1 MLAPRMLLFLL
12 FDHSWNHSWSEV
24 IRICLHKRLW
34 AKCCSKFRWCSKF
47 FELSAFALLVV
58 FYFVCLWALCLC
70 VCTSSMFLILLIWIR
85 IFLVLPVLT
94 TMGSTSASG
103 RFVPF
108 SCIKSLFVS
117 VMAHI
122 LKLMPQI
129 TTLGKS
135 VSILLTPF
143 CATPLNGNY
152 LVLSWTVTLP
162 VNFGL
167 LCCLSTNNRPV
178 KIFMNFRINSFRLL
192 FFLRSPSLIFNASL
206 KLILSE
212 LVALGNTPFNEDTMI
227 SKLLSS
233 LPEGFDH
240 FLTSWEST
248 PASEQTISN
257 IKEELKIKKRILN
270 ETTATTSAFY
280 SHTWDPHGRGR
291 FPSQFPH
298 GHCRGLPISGSGF
311 SPLSR
316 GVSPSSHGTPFLHDR
331 HLSRPSPQYS
341 ADLAHVKQHTR
352 YIECG
357 AYMVT
362 GVTNALV
369 FFYSPCVYS
378 SYKDYERLLFISCS
392 FCWRFSVTTLYF
404 LCLLIFER
412 FTSYEPLSLA
422 HSWPITS
429 VSSQKTYVVGV
440 EISRYVARVF
450 TYCSYS
456 Q

>member
-94 TMGSTSASG
+94 TMGSTSGSG

-167 LCCLSTNNRPV
+167 LCCLSTNNTPV

-206 KLILSE
+206 NLILSE
-212 LVALGNTPFNEDTMI
+212 LVALGDTTFNEDTMI

-316 GVSPSSHGTPFLHDR
+316 GVSPSRHGTPFLHDR
-331 HLSRPSPQYS
+331 HLSRHSPQYS

-357 AYMVT
+357 AYGHWRHECPRFFLLALCLFLLQRLWEIIVH
-362 GVTNALV
+362 LV
-369 FFYSPCVYS
+369 FILLTLLRHYPLFPMFTHFWMVYILWTIVS
-378 SYKDYERLLFISCS
+378 CTLLANYFSIKPKNIC
-392 FCWRFSVTTLYF
+392 CWCRNLKIRGTGLHVLF
-404 LCLLIFER
+404 L
-412 FTSYEPLSLA
+412 
-422 HSWPITS
+422 
-429 VSSQKTYVVGV
+429 
-440 EISRYVARVF
+440 
-450 TYCSYS
+450 
-456 Q
+456 